1 MPSHSTSKS
10 EWENA
15 SKTKPCGICGDP
27 DWCRRTRNGEVADCY
42 RACGPNGIQKT
53 DRIGQTFW
61 RHRSGPTK
69 PGGPKG
75 DVVDEEET
83 SGIAHDRERADADT
97 LHLIYSELVR
107 LLPLYE
113 DHGKAL
119 VARGFT
125 LKEVSA
131 LGYRSFPAGN
141 DALRVVDELEQVYG
155 DRLLTVPGFDR
166 EHRDSTLTDGTCI
179 IVPSIRLSG
188 SPSILLPQRD
198 EKGRILGMMLRLDDQ
213 PVTADR
219 KRPRYLPLTSYTS
232 SGCGAKIG
240 VHVPLHTQGEGPKIR
255 RVIEGIFKSDLATL
269 RTGVLTLGIPNGG
282 RWLQG
287 IKKAE
292 ALGAHDILLC
302 PDADTQNNA
311 GICSTL
317 THAAD
322 TLAAKGAS
330 FEIETWPVN
339 AEHQPKG
346 LDDLI
351 ATGKVA
357 EVTAHGGVD
366 AWRILQAW
374 LASSGAQA
382 DPHVVARVTLDGLI
396 EKTEAEASY
405 AFSPNI
411 AEALALLDEGT
422 VETQRLLAC
431 LRKTL
436 KSAWKDFERKLKAA
450 RQKISKAVRAHR
462 RRETEAQGPETHANE
477 YALVNGTTCLVV
489 HDPKLG
495 TIRKRVAN
503 FVSPA

>member
-1 MPSHSTSKS
+1 MNDTPKTAPSPSDSTVTSS
-10 EWENA
+10 WENA
-15 SKTKPCGICGDP
+15 SKATPCGICGKA
-27 DWCRRTRNGEVADCY
+27 DWCRRTRNGEVSDCY
-42 RACGPNGIQKT
+42 RECGPNGVERR
-53 DRIGQTFW
+53 DRSGQTFW
-61 RHRSGPTK
+61 RHGGRPKK
-69 PGGPKG
+69 PGDAGAEPQ
-75 DVVDEEET
+75 EEEHA
-83 SGIAHDRERADADT
+83 GVAHERERADADT
-97 LHLIYSELVR
+97 LNAVYSALIE

-113 DHGKAL
+113 DHAKGL
-119 VARGFT
+119 VRRGFT
-125 LKEVSA
+125 LEEVDR
-131 LGYRSFPAGN
+131 LRYKSFPVGK
-141 DALRVVDELEQVYG
+141 DARRVADELEGAFG
-155 DRLLTVPGFDR
+155 DKLLNIPGFDR
-166 EHRDSTLTDGTCI
+166 EHRDGTLADGTCT
-179 IVPSIRLSG
+179 VFASIRLSG
-188 SPSILLPQRD
+188 ASGILLPQRD
-198 EKGRILGMMLRLDDQ
+198 EKARIVGMMLRLDEQ
-213 PVTADR
+213 IEATDR

-351 ATGKVA
+351 ATGKLA

-382 DPHVVARVTLDGLI
+382 DPHVIARVTLDGLI
-396 EKTEAEASY
+396 
-405 AFSPNI
+405 
-411 AEALALLDEGT
+411 
-422 VETQRLLAC
+422 
-431 LRKTL
+431 
-436 KSAWKDFERKLKAA
+436 
-450 RQKISKAVRAHR
+450 
-462 RRETEAQGPETHANE
+462 
-477 YALVNGTTCLVV
+477 
-489 HDPKLG
+489 
-495 TIRKRVAN
+495 
-503 FVSPA
+503 